1 MSGVDCVLNFGYGYE
16 YMGDDYELDGSN
28 AALGLK
34 AFYTQHLTFG
44 YEHVDGIKN
53 FIYNSISCHVSQLWV
68 PSVDE
73 ERNVKWLVTVR
84 RKAK

>member
-44 YEHVDGIKN
+44 YEHVDGIR
-53 FIYNSISCHVSQLWV
+53 IPYIIRYPVMSVSFGFL
-68 PSVDE
+68 PLTKSE
-73 ERNVKWLVTVR
+73 T
-84 RKAK
+84 